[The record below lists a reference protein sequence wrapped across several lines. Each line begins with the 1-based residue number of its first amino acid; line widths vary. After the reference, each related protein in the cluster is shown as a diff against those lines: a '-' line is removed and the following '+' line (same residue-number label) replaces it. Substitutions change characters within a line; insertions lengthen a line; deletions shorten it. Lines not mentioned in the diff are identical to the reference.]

1 MEIVAQII
9 GIVGMTLNIL
19 SFQCKK
25 NRNLFIMMGIGGV
38 MWVLN
43 YFLLGAIVGAAFNA
57 INIARSFLA
66 IKDKTRTKLVFVI
79 VVCLYIVTVI
89 FTYESFV
96 SILLLIAQIVG
107 TYAMWF
113 GDGKRIRTLQL
124 CVVSPIWLLNNI
136 LVFTIGGIIAEV
148 FTIASAIISFFRYRK
163 TGFEK

>member
-1 MEIVAQII
+1 
-9 GIVGMTLNIL
+9 
-19 SFQCKK
+19 
-25 NRNLFIMMGIGGV
+25 
-38 MWVLN
+38 
-43 YFLLGAIVGAAFNA
+43 
-57 INIARSFLA
+57 
-66 IKDKTRTKLVFVI
+66 
-79 VVCLYIVTVI
+79 CLYIVTVI
-89 FTYESFV
+89 FTYESLV